1 MTAQKLGAVAIL
13 LIIVGGYSQTLFA
26 ENSGY
31 YRWKDETGNLKLSDR
46 PPANGIEAEF
56 IPSTNL
62 RKSAVS
68 ESSTPTSQQKA
79 ANTQLPT
86 EMEVLP
92 EKDPAVCQQ
101 AKSNL
106 EILNGKTRIRIV
118 GEDGNKRLISDEER
132 NLQKER
138 ARQSIDIH
146 CN

>member
-1 MTAQKLGAVAIL
+1 MTVQKLGALAIIL
-13 LIIVGGYSQTLFA
+13 MIAGSFSQTLFA

-31 YRWKDETGNLKLSDR
+31 YRWKDEAGNLKLSDR
-46 PPANGIEAEF
+46 PPANGIKAEF
-56 IPSTNL
+56 IPSTSL
-62 RKSAVS
+62 TKSPIS
-68 ESSTPTSQQKA
+68 QSTVPTPEQKA
-79 ANTQLPT
+79 TTTQSSV

-92 EKDPAVCQQ
+92 EKDPAICQQ

-106 EILNGKTRIRIV
+106 EVLNGKTRIRIV
-118 GEDGNKRLISDEER
+118 GDDGNKRFISDEER